1 MVWSSTDGSV
11 IVRRLDRLAIGE
23 ESRLSITTRLHVERL
38 RGPYPRR
45 LRTIADLR
53 WTVLD
58 ESVIVGLPAAVFAA
72 MFNATPKRVTDLAIT
87 RQRRL
92 WRYALIQ

>member
-1 MVWSSTDGSV
+1 
-11 IVRRLDRLAIGE
+11 
-23 ESRLSITTRLHVERL
+23 
-38 RGPYPRR
+38 

-72 MFNATPKRVTDLAIT
+72 MFNATGKRVTDLAIT

>member
-1 MVWSSTDGSV
+1 
-11 IVRRLDRLAIGE
+11 
-23 ESRLSITTRLHVERL
+23 
-38 RGPYPRR
+38 

-58 ESVIVGLPAAVFAA
+58 ESVIVGLPTAVFAA
-72 MFNATPKRVTDLAIT
+72 MFNATGKRVTDLAIT